1 MPIWSLST
9 TKHAAVELDSDNEDA
24 SSSRSSSSGGE
35 HSGSDTGSSR
45 SRSYAGYQPGGR
57 PGSPRF
63 PPPWYTPEDPPSRP
77 QDTSLHINCFTAGA
91 AQRAITAPA
100 VCTLL
105 MRPSS
110 PAATVQATHQRVQS
124 AQERHVRREYASG
137 VNTPRVL
144 SVRSSR
150 GGSFAFAPQVLEKYN
165 TMNILVLGA
174 PQVGKS
180 LFINSYRAAITNTT
194 RWPAAPVGI
203 SGFYGTTT
211 VEPFPNHARQPTWLC
226 IDTPGSLYTEKH
238 AVILEKL
245 TEGMPWKTKLKGP
258 NALTLPQI
266 KDISPIAAN
275 KAHQCIIVVPATDLI
290 EDDGWVN
297 TFLWR
302 NRYRPADGVDDIVF
316 YLKSLISSL
325 RALMD
330 DASPFVVVTKMDKV
344 GGAGNSGACA
354 ALVSI
359 LGQCVPVN
367 RVYFTAA
374 VENRALLATG
384 RTMVLESSTKQNLVR
399 LHEDICLAVQWR
411 SQVDAM

>member
-1 MPIWSLST
+1 MPIWPLSN
-9 TKHAAVELDSDNEDA
+9 TKHATVELNSDNEDV
-24 SSSRSSSSGGE
+24 SSTRSSSSGSDHGG
-35 HSGSDTGSSR
+35 SGTDSSR
-45 SRSYAGYQPGGR
+45 SRSYPGYLSDGK

-63 PPPWYTPEDPPSRP
+63 PLPWFTPEEPPSRA
-77 QDTSLHINCFTAGA
+77 QDTSLHINHFTAGA
-91 AQRAITAPA
+91 TQRAIAAPA
-100 VCTLL
+100 VCKLL
-105 MRPSS
+105 MRPLS

-124 AQERHVRREYASG
+124 ALERPLRREYGSG
-137 VNTPRVL
+137 VNTPRAL

-165 TMNILVLGA
+165 TMNILVIGA

-180 LFINSYRAAITNTT
+180 LFINLYRAAITNTT

-203 SGFYGTTT
+203 SGFYGTTA

-238 AVILEKL
+238 AVLLEKL
-245 TEGMPWKTKLKGP
+245 TQGMPWKTKLKGP
-258 NALTLPQI
+258 NALTLSQI

-290 EDDGWVN
+290 EDEGWIN
-297 TFLWR
+297 TLLWR
-302 NRYRPADGVDDIVF
+302 NRYRPADGVADIVF
-316 YLKSLISSL
+316 YLKGLISSL
-325 RALMD
+325 RAIMD
-330 DASPFVVVTKMDKV
+330 DASPSVVVTKMDKV
-344 GGAGNSGACA
+344 GGAGSSGACA
-354 ALVSI
+354 ALISI

-384 RTMVLESSTKQNLVR
+384 RTIVLESSTKQNLVR
-399 LHEDICLAVQWR
+399 LHEDICLAVQWHN
-411 SQVDAM
+411 QMDAM